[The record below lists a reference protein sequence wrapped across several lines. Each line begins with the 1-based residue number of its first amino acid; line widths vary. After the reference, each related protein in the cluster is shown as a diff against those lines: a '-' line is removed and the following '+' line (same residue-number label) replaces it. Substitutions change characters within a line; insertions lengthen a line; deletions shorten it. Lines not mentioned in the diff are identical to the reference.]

1 MTETP
6 NPDESPEIEQVRRL
20 LAEARHTEPMPDD
33 VAARMDDVLAGLRN
47 APAAASEAA
56 ASEQAPA
63 EKPSRTVVSLAS
75 RRRRRAAGWLVAA
88 AALVVG
94 GVTLS
99 QHLPESPNSSASSA
113 GGAADQAPTAHAEAG
128 KTGPRDLEGR
138 VPKALREA
146 QAQGV
151 VVRPHRFAVDALAG
165 RRLLQ
170 KTPRASQNL
179 FLSSACAAVPAG
191 DGQVLGVTY
200 QGARAALIYRP
211 PADDSQ
217 VVDLYL
223 CGRREVVRSTTLP
236 AP

>member
-33 VAARMDDVLAGLRN
+33 VAARMDEALAGLRSS
-47 APAAASEAA
+47 PAAASEAA
-56 ASEQAPA
+56 RSEESP
-63 EKPSRTVVSLAS
+63 KTVVSLAS

-88 AALVVG
+88 AAIVVG

-99 QHLPESPNSSASSA
+99 QHLPESPNSGASSA
-113 GGAADQAPTAHAEAG
+113 GGASDQAANAPEAQAG
-128 KTGPRDLEGR
+128 KNVPQFLEGR
-138 VPKALREA
+138 VPKPLREA
-146 QAQGV
+146 QGQGV
-151 VVRPHRFAVDALAG
+151 VIHPHRFAADALVG

-170 KTPRASQNL
+170 RVPRASQHL
-179 FLSSACAAVPAG
+179 FLASACTAVPAG
-191 DGQVLGVTY
+191 EGEVLGVTY
-200 QGARAALIYRP
+200 RGAPAALIYRP
-211 PADDSQ
+211 SSDNSQ

-223 CGRREVVRSTTLP
+223 CGRRHVVRSATLP